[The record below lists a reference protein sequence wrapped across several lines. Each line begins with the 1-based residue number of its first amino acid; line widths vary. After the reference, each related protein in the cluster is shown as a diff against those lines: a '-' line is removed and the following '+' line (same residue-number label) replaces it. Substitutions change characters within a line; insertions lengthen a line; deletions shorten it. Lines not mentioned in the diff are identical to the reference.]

1 LSARLDPLLGRARE
15 GGSGLLRVD
24 VIARDGTIVYSDL
37 ASRRG
42 QVVSPLAEPLL
53 AGALA
58 GTSGASVRPLDSPA
72 GPAEPAA
79 AARGDVVRADVPI
92 SAEGKVAGV
101 FVLYQELPAAPRG
114 PDPVIGGLV
123 TAALAGLLRLAMR
136 LRRQVWRWRALGD
149 GGHVGGRQERRPRA
163 VEAAPLQPRPL
174 EPRPADAKLTRRE
187 LDVLRLLAEDRTY
200 RDISGE
206 LIVSEE
212 TVRTHVK
219 SILRK
224 LGQPDRLRAVRA
236 ARFENLL

>member
-1 LSARLDPLLGRARE
+1 
-15 GGSGLLRVD
+15 
-24 VIARDGTIVYSDL
+24 
-37 ASRRG
+37 
-42 QVVSPLAEPLL
+42 
-53 AGALA
+53 
-58 GTSGASVRPLDSPA
+58 
-72 GPAEPAA
+72 
-79 AARGDVVRADVPI
+79 
-92 SAEGKVAGV
+92 
-101 FVLYQELPAAPRG
+101 
-114 PDPVIGGLV
+114 
-123 TAALAGLLRLAMR
+123 
-136 LRRQVWRWRALGD
+136 
-149 GGHVGGRQERRPRA
+149 
-163 VEAAPLQPRPL
+163 LQPRPL